1 MLRKLKQA
9 KNKTHCST
17 YIENLSTAIVHL
29 LIALKTNDLIIDAQI
44 DELKKQVKKIK
55 FEEDISKVVSLRD
68 NIANFVI
75 KYDEYLQQ
83 KKDEFN
89 RLILNNIS
97 ILTTLAKS
105 SEADARWKKNLDA
118 VKELL
123 KKKIDIDQLKK
134 TKEILFQLGTAT
146 KDSKDVVYR
155 DIIEILFELLGLETD
170 NPEAKQYLE
179 KVKQLQ
185 TKLSSSPYRLDEKE
199 IRDQIKQIIEQKIR
213 LEEEYIEGLQK
224 KLDKALK
231 ALIYTIT
238 TFTTSSNSYVNT
250 FEGHIE
256 EINNAMKSDNIDVD
270 ELSKRLIGI
279 AIKIKDTTIN
289 MKNELE
295 EYSKKM
301 EEAKKT
307 IEELKDKLKKAE
319 ENLIIDPLTG
329 VYNRRGLLHFL
340 NIEVNRANR
349 YKQPMS
355 IIMADLD
362 HFSRVNN
369 TYGHLAGDIVLKG
382 FCKMVKSLIRATDI
396 AARYGGEE
404 FIIILP
410 NTDLD
415 SAYEVA
421 EKIRNA
427 ISKLKFKYKNETFSI
442 TSSFGVAQYRENEKI
457 ETLIKRVDAALYKAK
472 EKRNITVKETQL

>member
-1 MLRKLKQA
+1 MLRKPKSG
-9 KNKTHCST
+9 KTHCSV
-17 YIENLSTAIVHL
+17 YIENLSTAIIHL
-29 LIALKTNDLIIDAQI
+29 LIALKANDEAIDSQI
-44 DELKKQVKKIK
+44 DKFKEQVKKIK
-55 FEEDISKVVSLRD
+55 FEENPSKVIALRD
-68 NIANFVI
+68 SIADFVI
-75 KYDEYLQQ
+75 KYDEYIHQ
-83 KKDEFN
+83 KRDEFN
-89 RLILNNIS
+89 KLLLSNIS
-97 ILTTLAKS
+97 ILITLAKS
-105 SEADARWKKNLDA
+105 SEADTRWKNSLDE

-123 KKKIDIDQLKK
+123 KNKIDIEQLKK
-134 TKEILFQLGTAT
+134 TKDILFKLGTAT
-146 KDSKDVVYR
+146 KDSKDIVYR
-155 DIIEILFELLGLETD
+155 DIVNILFELLDLETD
-170 NPEAKQYLE
+170 SPDAKPYLE
-179 KVKQLQ
+179 KVQKLQ

-199 IRDQIKQIIEQKIR
+199 IRDEIKSIVEEKER
-213 LEEEYIEGLQK
+213 LEEEYIESLQK

-238 TFTTSSNSYVNT
+238 TFTTSSNNYVNT

-256 EINNAMKSDNIDVD
+256 EINNTIKNGNVDVD

-279 AIKIKDTTIN
+279 AIKIKDTTLN

-295 EYSKKM
+295 EYSKKID
-301 EEAKKT
+301 EAKKT
-307 IEELKDKLKKAE
+307 IEELKEKLKKAE

-340 NIEVNRANR
+340 KIEIARAKR

-382 FCKMVKSLIRATDI
+382 FCKTVKSLIRATDI

-410 NTDLD
+410 NTDID

-427 ISKLKFKYKNETFSI
+427 ISKLKFKYKDETFSI
-442 TSSFGVAQYRENEKI
+442 TSSFGVSQYKDDETIEK
-457 ETLIKRVDAALYKAK
+457 LIKRADAALYKAK
-472 EKRNITVKETQL
+472 EKRNITVKESQI